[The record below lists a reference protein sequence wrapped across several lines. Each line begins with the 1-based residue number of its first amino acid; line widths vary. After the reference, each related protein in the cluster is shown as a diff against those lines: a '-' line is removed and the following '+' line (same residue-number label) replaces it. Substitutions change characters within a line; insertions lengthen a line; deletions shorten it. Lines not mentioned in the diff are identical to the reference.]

1 MRNCGVITVNIQPLK
16 HPASDRTP
24 SAERTQLRGAKEPD
38 AQPLSRPRAVRRRP
52 CAFRGIVGRFVERRW
67 HRSPCH
73 VLYYINNT
81 GVKTCA

>member
-1 MRNCGVITVNIQPLK
+1 MRTCGVITVYIRPTSGHGPLAL
-16 HPASDRTP
+16 HRAHAIAR
-24 SAERTQLRGAKEPD
+24 RGEPD
-38 AQPLSRPRAVRRRP
+38 AQKLSRPRNARRRQ
-52 CAFRGIVGRFVERRW
+52 CTFRGIVGRFVERRW